1 MRVAESMLM
10 QVEQRLQPVTE
21 DLVGIGRVGT
31 LIKDVVGIS
40 QVEHWKIAVCSCLTW
55 DCVFTSSV

>member
-1 MRVAESMLM
+1 M